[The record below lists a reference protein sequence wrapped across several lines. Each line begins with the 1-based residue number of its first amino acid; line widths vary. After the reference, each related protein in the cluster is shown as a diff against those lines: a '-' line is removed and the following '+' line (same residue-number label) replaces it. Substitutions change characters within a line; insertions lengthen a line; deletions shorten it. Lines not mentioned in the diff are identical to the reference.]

1 MTDARIARKV
11 YEVKDE
17 SNIVYKDIY
26 RYLKERHGTKTSLAV
41 MTALLA
47 IGMRLWRSLE
57 IENDNPVEKEI
68 AKSVMDRFLEY
79 VVIHRAGERIEFEE
93 EGEED

>member
-17 SNIVYKDIY
+17 SNIVYKDVYEYI
-26 RYLKERHGTKTSLAV
+26 KEKHGTKTSLAV

-47 IGMRLWRSLE
+47 IGMRLWRGLE

-68 AKSVMDRFLEY
+68 AKSIMDRFLEY

>member
-1 MTDARIARKV
+1 MTDVRIARKV

-17 SNIVYKDIY
+17 SNIVYKDVYEYI
-26 RYLKERHGTKTSLAV
+26 KEKHGTKTSLAV

-47 IGMRLWRSLE
+47 IGMRLWRGLE

-68 AKSVMDRFLEY
+68 TKSIMDKFLEY
-79 VVIHRAGERIEFEE
+79 VVIHRAGKKLEFEE
-93 EGEED
+93 EGEEN